1 MSYRANRREYMKRKK
16 RIRIIK
22 GILIG
27 LGVGVIIL
35 QVLFLVD
42 VIPMPKALQKQEETV
57 TGTDTRVVVNNLSV
71 CEEDATDCMQEKR
84 TYTKYVFVG
93 DSRYVGMSEFKQDGD
108 VFLARNNMGYDY
120 LVEQLPN
127 IYSVCD
133 ENTALIVGLGVNDMN
148 YGRDKYI
155 AKLNEL
161 ADQLDCQIYYMSV
174 NPVDETKGAANGYT
188 VWNSK
193 IDEFNAKLK
202 SSLSEKII
210 YIDTNSYLK
219 QMTFTT
225 TDGLHYNK
233 GTYQL
238 IYDYIKAS
246 L

>member
-1 MSYRANRREYMKRKK
+1 MKRRK

-42 VIPMPKALQKQEETV
+42 VIPMPTVFQKQEETV
-57 TGTDTRVVVNNLSV
+57 MSADSGAFVNNMSIRN
-71 CEEDATDCMQEKR
+71 EDASEDVQEKR

-93 DSRYVGMSEFKQDGD
+93 DSRYVGMSEFQQDGD
-108 VFLARNNMGYDY
+108 VFLARNNMGYDF

-133 ENTALIVGLGVNDMN
+133 ENAALIVGLGVNDMN

-161 ADQLDCQIYYMSV
+161 ADELDCQIYYMSV
-174 NPVDETKGAANGYT
+174 NPVDEKKEAAHGYT
-188 VWNSK
+188 VLNSK

-202 SSLSEKII
+202 SGLSDKIKF
-210 YIDTNSYLK
+210 IDTNSYLK

-225 TDGLHYNK
+225 VDGLHYNK